1 MKRAVRLM
9 GRAERDVAEARD
21 WYESQSSGLGVRF
34 VVTILTALSRL
45 ADEAERHPVYSRRT
59 RRLLV
64 PGFPYLVLYLVES
77 DRVIVTGVVHTGRH
91 PSVWRTRIH
100 EGALSYAAA

>member
-9 GRAERDVAEARD
+9 GRAERDLAEARD
-21 WYESQSSGLGVRF
+21 WYESQRGGLGLRF
-34 VVTILTALSRL
+34 VVTTLTALSL
-45 ADEAERHPVYSRRT
+45 LTDEAERHPMYSRRT

-77 DRVIVTGVVHTGRH
+77 DRVIVTGVFHTGRH
-91 PSVWRTRIH
+91 PRAWRTRIH
-100 EGALSYAAA
+100 EAATTYAA